1 MEAHINFDSGLFN
14 DDIGIITVDEP
25 FDFSDPHVQPIDWF
39 KADDSEIQSE
49 TVCNSTGWGIT
60 FSGGLF
66 PSNTLQWI
74 QIPTHGHEDC
84 QNIFP
89 DVTITDGMFC
99 AGSTGQTTCNVM
111 YYIIIYN
118 IFIFFLFLILYLLY
132 KS

>member
-14 DDIGIITVDEP
+14 DDIGIITVDQP

-39 KADDSEIQSE
+39 KEDDSEIQSE
-49 TVCNSTGWGIT
+49 TLCNSTGWGVT

-74 QIPTHGHEDC
+74 QIPTHGHENC

-89 DVTITDGMFC
+89 DVAITDGMFC

-111 YYIIIYN
+111 YYINYYV
-118 IFIFFLFLILYLLY
+118 F
-132 KS
+132 

>member
-60 FSGGLF
+60 FRSGSCTSELQMKVNCKIKYGLVF
-66 PSNTLQWI
+66 Q
-74 QIPTHGHEDC
+74 
-84 QNIFP
+84 
-89 DVTITDGMFC
+89 
-99 AGSTGQTTCNVM
+99 
-111 YYIIIYN
+111 
-118 IFIFFLFLILYLLY
+118 LLA
-132 KS
+132 KPAK